1 MTLDTTRLDG
11 EQKFPHGLGS
21 EWKPWEAFS
30 LLCLARVAPCLGYA
44 ASREAR
50 DMAARAPII
59 ASRFVWSGRS
69 GISIGSGTRACF
81 AMAPKIV
88 PVLFCLNYSRGSP
101 GDGWS
106 YLLTSGDIGVFV
118 CF

>member
-21 EWKPWEAFS
+21 EWKPWEAFFFCALS
-30 LLCLARVAPCLGYA
+30 AWLLGCA

-81 AMAPKIV
+81 AVAPKIV
-88 PVLFCLNYSRGSP
+88 PVLSCLIIAAVARATAGA
-101 GDGWS
+101 
-106 YLLTSGDIGVFV
+106 IF
-118 CF
+118 